1 MWLWLLL
8 LVGLLAGLA
17 WFFWREVANAI
28 AKGIVRLGW
37 RLLGR
42 KKP

>member
-1 MWLWLLL
+1 MWWWLLF
-8 LVGLLAGLA
+8 VGLAFGMA
-17 WFFWREVANAI
+17 WFFWRELANAI